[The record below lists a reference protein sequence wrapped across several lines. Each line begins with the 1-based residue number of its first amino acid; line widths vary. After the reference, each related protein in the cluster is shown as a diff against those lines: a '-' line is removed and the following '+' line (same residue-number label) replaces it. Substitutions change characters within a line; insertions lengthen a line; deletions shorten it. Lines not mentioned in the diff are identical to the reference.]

1 MTAQADLC
9 GRSFRLFCNVDG
21 EDLRNTWKYIFGTK
35 LDAEKVK
42 LLTQWDNI
50 SCQERVDQL
59 ADKLTG
65 EEKTALEAQLY
76 QMGGNSLDK
85 MSLLDALRWWSLG
98 SHTPT
103 GLNDIALH
111 TRLKSGQSELHRR
124 IFDHS
129 VSTGNLSYSFGC
141 AVKKVEDKD
150 GLVRVHMRDGQI
162 FKAKAIICTLPLNV
176 LASVEFSPALP
187 EDKIKAAHQGSVN
200 RCNKIHVDIN
210 GPDYLSWSSLAS
222 PGKGLVSA
230 FGDHLTPSQNSHLVS
245 FGPDPE
251 SETGLK
257 SDSPEAILEAVKYLL
272 PEEKREEVIFNRIVS
287 NREPPPASNSWNFF

>member
-1 MTAQADLC
+1 MLLIFRQADLC

-21 EDLRNTWKYIFGTK
+21 EDLRNNWKYVFGTK
-35 LDAEKVK
+35 QDPK
-42 LLTQWDNI
+42 LLAQWDKI
-50 SCQERVDQL
+50 TCQERVDQL
-59 ADKLTG
+59 ADKLTS

-124 IFDHS
+124 IFEHS
-129 VSTGNLSYSFGC
+129 VSTGNLSYSFDV
-141 AVKKVEDKD
+141 AVKKIEETG
-150 GLVRVHMRDGQI
+150 GLVRVHMRDGQT
-162 FKAKAIICTLPLNV
+162 FKAKSVICTVPLNV
-176 LASVEFSPALP
+176 LSSVEFSPPLP
-187 EDKIKAAHQGSVN
+187 QDKINASKQGSIN
-200 RCNKIHVDIN
+200 RCNKIHIDIN
-210 GPDYLSWSSLAS
+210 GPEYLSWSSLAS

-245 FGPDPE
+245 FGPDPD
-251 SETGLK
+251 SRNGLK
-257 SDSPEAILEAVKYLL
+257 SDHPEAILEAVKHLL
-272 PEEKREEVIFNRIVS
+272 PVEKREEVIFNRIVS
-287 NREPPPASNSWNFF
+287 HFDTSSFSPLPNS